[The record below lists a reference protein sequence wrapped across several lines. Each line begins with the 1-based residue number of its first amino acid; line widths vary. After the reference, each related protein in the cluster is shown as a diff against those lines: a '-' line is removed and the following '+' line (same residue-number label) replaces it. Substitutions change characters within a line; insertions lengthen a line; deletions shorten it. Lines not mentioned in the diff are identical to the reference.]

1 MFDEPSNGGFDDG
14 YAGGGIVAFAD
25 GGGYASSAD
34 DTGGRRLRIGPPRWT
49 SPEEEAAE
57 ERARREFISQGKV
70 GPELERAMQIWRDQ
84 QVPEGPSAR
93 ERLSAAF
100 KEQMQG
106 YKIPEGAKTY
116 GPFYSSRKAPVETP
130 ATVETPGLLDSLKA
144 FGSTP
149 GMQYLFRGATGSPE
163 PSAAT
168 DIPPAFQTGQ
178 EVPLFGPGTM
188 LEGIGR
194 YEKNYRTN
202 VLASSM
208 QFNAKNARIA
218 AERHNARVR
227 LFGGGKILPVPEV
240 RDIDFYRNAASKAIA
255 AQNAPAPAATPAPS
269 SPLAGTLAGKY
280 AVPNL
285 PSAAAAAPDVS
296 APPRA
301 PVADAGLGALRAA
314 QNAPAPAGGLG
325 AAAPGATDMG
335 SQLTNYYKQ
344 VGDFMGSTEA
354 PEMKAYKE
362 YLAGVPA
369 QMEKQREQDKWMA
382 LAQLGASLASSKSPY
397 FLQALGEAGTK
408 AIPAIAEAS
417 KERQKTEREAMLA
430 QAKMA
435 LEQQGLRG
443 AQLDRALQLTNIAS
457 QRAIQQQQLG
467 LEERKLGIEL
477 RKIASQT
484 GIERERLDLLR
495 DKVEINPN
503 AAYLEAAKLARNL
516 DPAIAAEGKKQL
528 EAVTQLI
535 KLLHPSG
542 SNAMTNAQ
550 AVAAAIQGTG
560 GAGASSGQ
568 IGLSKLQ

>member
-1 MFDEPSNGGFDDG
+1 MVGKPFSIQAPEEIAKKYGGNKQRIAQAVQTGLLDPTSAVLAGMFIDRMRGAQAEEARPVQTVAQQVMAPPALMAPPGVGGPGMAPPAGGFGALAPGMAAGGYARGDLTNLPIPDTMFDEPSNGGFDDG

-25 GGGYASSAD
+25 GGGAD
-34 DTGGRRLRIGPPRWT
+34 
-49 SPEEEAAE
+49 
-57 ERARREFISQGKV
+57 
-70 GPELERAMQIWRDQ
+70 
-84 QVPEGPSAR
+84 
-93 ERLSAAF
+93 
-100 KEQMQG
+100 
-106 YKIPEGAKTY
+106 
-116 GPFYSSRKAPVETP
+116 
-130 ATVETPGLLDSLKA
+130 
-144 FGSTP
+144 
-149 GMQYLFRGATGSPE
+149 
-163 PSAAT
+163 
-168 DIPPAFQTGQ
+168 DIPPALQTGQ
-178 EVPLFGPGTM
+178 EVPLFGPGTT

-194 YEKNYRTN
+194 HVKNYRTD
-202 VLASSM
+202 VLAYSM
-208 QFNAKNARIA
+208 QSNAKNARTA
-218 AERHNARVR
+218 AERNNARVR

-240 RDIDFYRNAASKAIA
+240 RDMDFYRNAASKAIA

-301 PVADAGLGALRAA
+301 PVADAGIGALRAA

-443 AQLDRALQLTNIAS
+443 AQLDRALQLTYIAS

-495 DKVEINPN
+495 DKVGINPN
-503 AAYLEAAKLARNL
+503 AAYLEAAKLARSL
-516 DPAIAAEGKKQL
+516 DPATAAEGKKQL

-542 SNAMTNAQ
+542 SNAMTDAQ

-560 GAGASSGQ
+560 GAGASSGDVAF
-568 IGLSKLQ
+568 SELQ